1 MCESCRQAGAQ
12 GQARQR
18 GRRDEGKL
26 RRRTL
31 PTLAPC
37 ASASR
42 GGPAPC
48 VLVRHRRVAMQ
59 CVLLDGPQ
67 VGVLRRSGRVGGR
80 GSSDGD
86 EGDEGLAGRRSRVGV
101 GVEAVGG
108 RSKAL
113 DRPLSGR
120 GGARRTRLREG
131 REALRASE
139 SRSLPRLVPATGPR
153 GEQPVAFPA
162 SMAHRLDRSPT
173 RELASIPA
181 SARAANRSQSRA
193 RRSARTTT
201 TSRTEG
207 VAAQKPQQS
216 VPDLIY

>member
-1 MCESCRQAGAQ
+1 MGTGSGSAAWEARRGEVAETDLAHPRSLRVCISRWTCAVRVGAPQEGRHAVRAARRAAG
-12 GQARQR
+12 
-18 GRRDEGKL
+18 
-26 RRRTL
+26 
-31 PTLAPC
+31 
-37 ASASR
+37 
-42 GGPAPC
+42 
-48 VLVRHRRVAMQ
+48 
-59 CVLLDGPQ
+59 
-67 VGVLRRSGRVGGR
+67 GRVEAERAGR
-80 GSSDGD
+80 WSSDGD
-86 EGDEGLAGRRSRVGV
+86 EGDEGLAGRRSTVGV

-108 RSKAL
+108 RSSAL

-120 GGARRTRLREG
+120 GGAGRTRLREG

-193 RRSARTTT
+193 RRSARVTT